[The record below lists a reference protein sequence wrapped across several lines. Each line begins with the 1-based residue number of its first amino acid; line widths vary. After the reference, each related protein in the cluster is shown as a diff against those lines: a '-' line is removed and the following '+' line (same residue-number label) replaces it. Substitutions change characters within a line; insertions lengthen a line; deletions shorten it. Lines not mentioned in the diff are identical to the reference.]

1 MNSLSEPI
9 PSPSSP
15 SASNPER
22 PSGSFA
28 TGVSAA
34 GLALILLLVPGALWA
49 QVCLGSPNAP
59 GQFSLTGD
67 ANITESTN
75 DFGVGVEANVP
86 GPLGLR
92 AGVSLEED
100 ASDDRVARFE
110 GRVSYDVRSNGLSIC
125 PVTGADYTSRTV
137 NDESL
142 TRIRVPLGLSV
153 GGRLALSDGGP
164 ALIPSAR
171 AGLAH
176 RRLSQGGLTE
186 TDNSLFVIG
195 GGTVSVDEFFV
206 RGEAGL
212 DSADD
217 VDPFFSVSLG
227 VRF

>member
-1 MNSLSEPI
+1 MNRPCAPHTSRA
-9 PSPSSP
+9 PSRSP
-15 SASNPER
+15 M
-22 PSGSFA
+22 
-28 TGVSAA
+28 
-34 GLALILLLVPGALWA
+34 ALPAVLLLAGATLLFTPISALA

-67 ANITESTN
+67 ANITERTN

-100 ASDDRVARFE
+100 ASDERVARFE
-110 GRVSYDVRSNGLSIC
+110 GRVSYDIRSNGLSIC
-125 PVTGADYTSRTV
+125 PVTGADYTSRSINEVST
-137 NDESL
+137 
-142 TRIRVPLGLSV
+142 TRIRIPLGLSV
-153 GGRLALSDGGP
+153 GGRIALSDGGP

-171 AGLAH
+171 AGVAH
-176 RRLSQGGLTE
+176 RRFTQESITE

-195 GGTVSVDEFFV
+195 GGTISVDEFFV